1 MAAAPFSLA
10 ERRAERIKN
19 IPGKRMEFVTFV
31 TDKMRKK
38 CIIKSRNSLKLPI
51 ERSIFS

>member
-19 IPGKRMEFVTFV
+19 IPRKRMEFVTFV

-38 CIIKSRNSLKLPI
+38 CIIKSRKFVETI
-51 ERSIFS
+51 Y